1 MLSVLDA
8 ESRGLRP
15 IDNAVY
21 RDSYSLEPLRDEIME
36 PNSRYQPGA
45 FRLWETIQSL
55 FRLIHLGCTTSQM
68 VVPAYHGV
76 LFSPQTISLRN
87 AVRARDSD
95 RAEMLRAVAHTSP

>member
-45 FRLWETIQSL
+45 FRLWETSQSL

-68 VVPAYHGV
+68 VVPAYNGD
-76 LFSPQTISLRN
+76 LFSPQSISLLN
-87 AVRARDSD
+87 AIRVPDSVL
-95 RAEMLRAVAHTSP
+95 AEVLRERSVT